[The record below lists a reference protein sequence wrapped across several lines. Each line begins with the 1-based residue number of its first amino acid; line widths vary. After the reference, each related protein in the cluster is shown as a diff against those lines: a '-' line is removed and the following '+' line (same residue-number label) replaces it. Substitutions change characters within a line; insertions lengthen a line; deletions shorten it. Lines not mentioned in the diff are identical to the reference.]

1 MFQEQGGGWWAG
13 GAGLRARELKSQ
25 LKRKHEG
32 DGDPLRGE
40 AEFVKGS
47 LQLLWG
53 GQEQRQEG
61 PLQFVVTTQ
70 VSDEGGSARRAAWRR
85 PPTDL
90 LVLLLCQSLH

>member
-1 MFQEQGGGWWAG
+1 MKEMGT
-13 GAGLRARELKSQ
+13 
-25 LKRKHEG
+25 HC
-32 DGDPLRGE
+32 GE
-40 AEFVKGS
+40 RHNLTSFVKGS

-70 VSDEGGSARRAAWRR
+70 VSDEAARRAAWRR

-90 LVLLLCQSLH
+90 SVLLPCQSLH